1 MNTLYLGDNL
11 PILQS
16 IKSESVDLIYI
27 DPPFNSNRNYSGMI
41 KGKNTSVLSDTSLK
55 GGIGHNTAPFKGLRD
70 SGGVSNSLILAQFE
84 DIWRGGMKTYI
95 HEFMFPI
102 VKELHRI
109 LKPTGSFYLHCD
121 PTAQA
126 YLQVEVLDPIFGIRN
141 LMAEIVWKYSWGVRT
156 DKRWNWKH
164 DIIFVYSKSDKWTF
178 NFQDVMEKREEEVLR
193 RLETGNKSATMA
205 ADKGKS
211 VDKTLA
217 LPTDVW
223 NINQI
228 NAMAKERTGY
238 PTQKPEKLL
247 ERIILASSNEGDVV
261 LDCFMGSGTT
271 LVVAD
276 RLKRNFIGIDQ
287 SAVALA
293 VAKSRL
299 ALNQDLFTSSSFSVV
314 TKKWDYDKLRK
325 MDDFEFEKLMVSK
338 LGGRMLK
345 QGKSADG
352 GIDGIVNSKTVIQV
366 KRSEGVSVNVLKNL
380 KSTIEEWRWDEKN
393 LAGAKESCVVKI
405 QKGDVDLAEYDG
417 VIVAFSFAK
426 TIYASSVDY
435 KIKSGFNFLI
445 LTVEDILP
453 VARPPKVEIM
463 VVDGQTG
470 AGNTPKPQ
478 GFDPLKGVIGEDV
491 AQNSPLER
499 SLQAWEARPE
509 GWQPTAD
516 GVFPK
521 PTGYY
526 TFTAQ
531 TQTTSKIENYSW
543 LIKDKKTGEIVE
555 SESLTTENNLN
566 KTLKKGEYLVSCEV
580 VDEDGLGG
588 NGEVLV
594 VAG

>member
-11 PILQS
+11 PILQT
-16 IKSESVDLIYI
+16 IPDNSVDLIYI

-41 KGKNTSVLSDTSLK
+41 KEKINKSS
-55 GGIGHNTAPFKGLRD
+55 
-70 SGGVSNSLILAQFE
+70 SNATILAQFE
-84 DIWRGGMKTYI
+84 DTWRGGMKTYI

-325 MDDFEFEKLMVSK
+325 MDDFEFEKLMVAK
-338 LGGRMLK
+338 LGGTPSKASKGGDM
-345 QGKSADG
+345 
-352 GIDGIVNSKTVIQV
+352 GIDGIANSRIVISV
-366 KRSEGVSVNVLKNL
+366 KRSEGIGRNVVDNL
-380 KSTIEEWRWDEKN
+380 MTATRRHLRDEKSTMN
-393 LAGAKESCVVKI
+393 AKESFVVKI
-405 QKGDVDLAEYDG
+405 QKGDVDLADYDA
-417 VIVAFSFAK
+417 ILVAFSFGK
-426 TIYASSVDY
+426 GTFSEVVDMKVKDNF
-435 KIKSGFNFLI
+435 KILL

-463 VVDGQTG
+463 VVDGQSEVKE
-470 AGNTPKPQ
+470 TPNFLSKLTPS
-478 GFDPLKGVIGEDV
+478 KGVIGEYL
-491 AQNSPLER
+491 AQNSPQKELQYDAHLGTVPKER
-499 SLQAWEARPE
+499 GSSSSDM
-509 GWQPTAD
+509 TS
-516 GVFPK
+516 K

-543 LIKDKKTGEIVE
+543 LIKDKKTGENVE

-566 KTLKKGEYLVSCEV
+566 KNLKKGEYLVSCEV

-588 NGEVLV
+588 NGEVEV
-594 VAG
+594 VVVG